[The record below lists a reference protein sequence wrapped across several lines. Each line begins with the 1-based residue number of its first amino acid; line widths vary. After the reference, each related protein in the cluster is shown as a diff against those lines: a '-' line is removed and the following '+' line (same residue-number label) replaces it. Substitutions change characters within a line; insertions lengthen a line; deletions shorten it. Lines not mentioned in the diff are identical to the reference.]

1 MSRTAISPIHTIQDE
16 LKALFDDRITLNP
29 GVCNNHGR
37 GEGPMA
43 SLPPDAV
50 VFPIT
55 TTEVSVL
62 AKLCNKARVPI
73 IPFGVGTSLEGHVA
87 APQGGVC
94 VDFAQMN
101 NVLAVNTN
109 DMDAVV
115 QPGVTRK
122 QLNSYIRDTGL
133 FFPVDPGADAS
144 IGGMTATRASGTSTV
159 RYGSM
164 KDNVIALEVVMAD
177 GSIIKTASR
186 ARKSAAGYDLTHLM
200 IGSEGTLGIITE
212 ITVKLHGIPE
222 AVVAAACPFPTIDK
236 AVKCVIT
243 AIQMGIPMARMELL
257 DETSM
262 AAVNAYS
269 KLDYTVAPTLFLE
282 FEGSPNSV
290 KEQVETLINIAQ
302 DLGANDFQ
310 WADKPE
316 DRSRLWAAR
325 HDMYYAGLA
334 YRPGSESLTTDVCV
348 PISNLAQSIHQ
359 THNTLAASSIT
370 GLILG
375 HVGDGNYHTLLLFDP
390 NDPEQNTEAQ
400 RINKTIVEQALALDG
415 TCTGEHGVGMGKRHY
430 LKQELGKGAVA
441 MMTNIKQSLDP
452 NNILNP
458 EKIIS
463 LNEMGKDQR

>member
-1 MSRTAISPIHTIQDE
+1 MKQNAISPLKTIQNE
-16 LKALFDDRITLNP
+16 LETLFGDRFTTSF
-29 GVCNNHGR
+29 GVRESHGH
-37 GEGPMA
+37 GEGPLA
-43 SLPPDAV
+43 SAPPDGV
-50 VFPIT
+50 VFPINT
-55 TTEVSVL
+55 QEVSALV
-62 AKLCNKARVPI
+62 KLCNKAKVPI

-87 APQGGVC
+87 APQGGISI
-94 VDFAQMN
+94 DFAQMN
-101 NVLAVNTN
+101 NVLAVHAD

-133 FFPVDPGADAS
+133 FFPVDPGADAT

-164 KDNVIALEVVMAD
+164 KDNIIALETVMAD

-222 AVVAAACPFPTIDK
+222 TVVAAACPFPSIDK
-236 AVKCVIT
+236 AVECVIS

-269 KLDYTVAPTLFLE
+269 KLDYAVAPTLFLE
-282 FEGSPNSV
+282 FEGSPLSV
-290 KEQVETLINIAQ
+290 QEQVETLKEISQ
-302 DLGANDFQ
+302 GLGGMDFQ

-334 YRPGSESLTTDVCV
+334 YRPGSQSLTTDVCV
-348 PISNLAQSIHQ
+348 PISNLAQSIYQ
-359 THNTLAASSIT
+359 THETLAASPLT

-375 HVGDGNYHTLLLFDP
+375 HVGDGNYHTLLMFDP
-390 NDPEQNTEAQ
+390 NDPEQNAEAQ
-400 RINKTIVEQALALDG
+400 RINKIIVKQALELDG
-415 TCTGEHGVGMGKRHY
+415 TCTGEHGIGLGKKHH
-430 LKQELGKGAVA
+430 LEHELGAGAVTIMA
-441 MMTNIKQSLDP
+441 EIKRSLDP

-458 EKIIS
+458 GKIIS
-463 LNEMGKDQR
+463 VD